1 MSKWFFCES
10 VLGCQYEGVCICEC
24 VCECNGVSVNLCV
37 CEYENVY
44 VVGVCQ

>member
-1 MSKWFFCES
+1 M
-10 VLGCQYEGVCICEC
+10 C

-44 VVGVCQ
+44 VCWYVSVNM